1 MAGWVGEDPD
11 RLPPPGSRNARSLS
25 LIDVIVHELSRTDA
39 RRVAVRAQLLDSTR
53 ASDLAETVRRLTL
66 LQNDLTAA
74 VAPSAELVTWSR
86 LGSSCP
92 RNAVT
97 DAVDEQS
104 LIDLHGMLR
113 PAEDL
118 VLYRA
123 EMAEWPGVDEVPY
136 WLEGQAGWV
145 RANDGFRRDLLDEL
159 MRDGP
164 LTRRELPDTCTVPWR
179 SSGWNNNRNVAMMLE
194 MLVLRGEVAV
204 AGRRGR
210 DRVWDLA
217 SRIYPDDEVVPTAQA
232 HRIRDERRLRS
243 LGIARARGPVSPGE
257 PNGVEEVGEPAVI
270 DGVKGEWRVDPSYL
284 DGTFSGRAAVLSP
297 LDRLV
302 FDRKRMAEIFEF
314 DYQLE
319 MYKPAARRRWGY
331 WAMPILYGDRLVGK
345 IDAATDQKQGV
356 LRVDAIHRDVPF
368 AKTMTEK
375 VTRELTDLAAWLEAD
390 LLLPA

>member
-1 MAGWVGEDPD
+1 
-11 RLPPPGSRNARSLS
+11 
-25 LIDVIVHELSRTDA
+25 
-39 RRVAVRAQLLDSTR
+39 
-53 ASDLAETVRRLTL
+53 
-66 LQNDLTAA
+66 
-74 VAPSAELVTWSR
+74 
-86 LGSSCP
+86 
-92 RNAVT
+92 
-97 DAVDEQS
+97 
-104 LIDLHGMLR
+104 
-113 PAEDL
+113 
-118 VLYRA
+118 
-123 EMAEWPGVDEVPY
+123 
-136 WLEGQAGWV
+136 
-145 RANDGFRRDLLDEL
+145 

-375 VTRELTDLAAWLEAD
+375 VTRELVDLAAWLEAD

>member
-1 MAGWVGEDPD
+1 MVE
-11 RLPPPGSRNARSLS
+11 
-25 LIDVIVHELSRTDA
+25 VIVHELSRTDA
-39 RRVAVRAQLLDSTR
+39 RRIAVRAQLLDSPR
-53 ASDLAETVRRLTL
+53 PSDLAETVRHLTL
-66 LQNDLTAA
+66 LQDDLTAA
-74 VAPSAELVTWSR
+74 VAPSAELVAWSR

-92 RNAVT
+92 RSAVT
-97 DAVDEQS
+97 DAFEEQALVDQ
-104 LIDLHGMLR
+104 HGLLR

-136 WLEGQAGWV
+136 WLEAQAEWV
-145 RANDGFRRDLLDEL
+145 RANDDFRRDLLDEL
-159 MRDGP
+159 RRDGP

-210 DRVWDLA
+210 DRLWDLA
-217 SRIYPDDEVVPTAQA
+217 SRVYPDDEVVPTAEA
-232 HRIRDERRLRS
+232 HRIRHERRLHA

-257 PNGVEEVGEPAVI
+257 PNGVDEAGEPAVI

-302 FDRKRMAEIFEF
+302 FDRRRMAEIFEF

-319 MYKPAARRRWGY
+319 MYKPAAKRRWGY

-345 IDAATDQKQGV
+345 VDATTDDRQGV
-356 LRVDAIHRDVPF
+356 LRVDAIHQDVPF
-368 AKTMTEK
+368 ARAMTEE
-375 VTRELTDLAAWLEAD
+375 VTRELADLANWLEVE
-390 LLLPA
+390 LRLSV